1 MLGRILEQ
9 RVEALLIGGAV
20 MLGLKDA
27 TKDIDLV
34 CWNEEDRKR
43 LLAACRALGF
53 QIVGPEKKHE
63 RLGVNRLAVKGG
75 GNLDIFAEQISPRT
89 QIDLHQERQNYE
101 KYGMTMKR
109 LADIQEI
116 LRQKKPIL
124 RERFGVLEIGIF
136 GSFARGEEKDASDLD
151 ILVELERPV
160 GLIKFVGLQNYLS
173 DELGEKVDLV
183 TKSALKPRI
192 KKNILSEVVYV

>member
-1 MLGRILEQ
+1 
-9 RVEALLIGGAV
+9 
-20 MLGLKDA
+20 
-27 TKDIDLV
+27 
-34 CWNEEDRKR
+34 
-43 LLAACRALGF
+43 
-53 QIVGPEKKHE
+53 
-63 RLGVNRLAVKGG
+63 
-75 GNLDIFAEQISPRT
+75 
-89 QIDLHQERQNYE
+89 
-101 KYGMTMKR
+101 MTMRR
-109 LADIQEI
+109 LEEIQEV

-124 RERFGVLEIGIF
+124 RERFGVFEIGIF
-136 GSFARGEEKDASDLD
+136 GSYVRGEEKDTSDLD

>member
-1 MLGRILEQ
+1 
-9 RVEALLIGGAV
+9 
-20 MLGLKDA
+20 
-27 TKDIDLV
+27 
-34 CWNEEDRKR
+34 
-43 LLAACRALGF
+43 
-53 QIVGPEKKHE
+53 
-63 RLGVNRLAVKGG
+63 
-75 GNLDIFAEQISPRT
+75 
-89 QIDLHQERQNYE
+89 
-101 KYGMTMKR
+101 MKR
-109 LADIQEI
+109 LAEIQEI

-124 RERFGVLEIGIF
+124 RERFKVKEIGVF
-136 GSFARGEEKDASDLD
+136 GSFVRGEEKDTSDLD

>member
-1 MLGRILEQ
+1 MRRLE
-9 RVEALLIGGAV
+9 E
-20 MLGLKDA
+20 
-27 TKDIDLV
+27 
-34 CWNEEDRKR
+34 
-43 LLAACRALGF
+43 
-53 QIVGPEKKHE
+53 
-63 RLGVNRLAVKGG
+63 
-75 GNLDIFAEQISPRT
+75 
-89 QIDLHQERQNYE
+89 
-101 KYGMTMKR
+101 
-109 LADIQEI
+109 IQEI

-124 RERFGVLEIGIF
+124 RERFRVKEIGIF
-136 GSFARGEEKDASDLD
+136 GSFVRGEEKDSSDLD

>member
-1 MLGRILEQ
+1 MRRLE
-9 RVEALLIGGAV
+9 E
-20 MLGLKDA
+20 
-27 TKDIDLV
+27 
-34 CWNEEDRKR
+34 
-43 LLAACRALGF
+43 
-53 QIVGPEKKHE
+53 
-63 RLGVNRLAVKGG
+63 
-75 GNLDIFAEQISPRT
+75 
-89 QIDLHQERQNYE
+89 
-101 KYGMTMKR
+101 
-109 LADIQEI
+109 IQEI

-124 RERFGVLEIGIF
+124 RERFKVKEIGIF
-136 GSFARGEEKDASDLD
+136 GSFVRGEEKETSDLD